1 MKKYTQEE
9 ALQQIFGNNKKPL
22 TAKLLVYK
30 FRYKNKTLSQK
41 SIDNILK
48 SHNFIVVKPILYGK
62 IKKPKKRY
70 AVGIQKVRYVSI
82 QIDVKTYNR
91 IVRVEKVKDG
101 GTSDIQVS
109 KWFLKRLNQDNDF
122 VRLKCDKYYIDIK
135 LKKFILIENLITISF
150 GDIID
155 SNNTSRIIEKKHDNK
170 N

>member
-9 ALQQIFGNNKKPL
+9 ALNEIFFKNKKPL
-22 TAKLLVYK
+22 TPTLLVYK
-30 FRYKNKTLSQK
+30 HRLKLKTLSQK
-41 SIDNILK
+41 TIDNILK
-48 SHNFIVVKPILYGK
+48 THNFVVVKPVLFGK
-62 IKKPKKRY
+62 VKKTKKRY
-70 AVGIQKVRYVSI
+70 TSGIQKVRYVSI

-101 GTSDIQVS
+101 GTSDIQIN

-122 VRLKCDKYYIDIK
+122 VRLKCDEYYIDIK
-135 LKKFILIENLITISF
+135 IKKFVLINNQITLSF

>member
-9 ALQQIFGNNKKPL
+9 ALQHIFTNKGKPL
-22 TAKLLVYK
+22 TPKLLVYK

-48 SHNFIVVKPILYGK
+48 SHNFIVVKPILYAK
-62 IKKPKKRY
+62 IRKPKKKY
-70 AVGIQKVRYVSI
+70 TSGIQKVRYVSI
-82 QIDVKTYNR
+82 EIDVKTYNR
-91 IVRVEKVKDG
+91 IVRVHKVNDG

-135 LKKFILIENLITISF
+135 LKKFILIDKLITLSF

-155 SNNTSRIIEKKHDNK
+155 SNNTSRIIENK
-170 N
+170 

>member
-48 SHNFIVVKPILYGK
+48 SHNYIVVKPVLYGK
-62 IKKPKKRY
+62 VRKPKKRY
-70 AVGIQKVRYVSI
+70 AVGIQKVKYISI

-91 IVRVEKVKDG
+91 IVRVSTVNDG

-122 VRLKCDKYYIDIK
+122 VRLKCEQYYIDIK
-135 LKKFILIENLITISF
+135 LKKFAQIENFIKLSF
-150 GDIID
+150 GEIID
-155 SNNTSRIIEKKHDNK
+155 SNNTSRIIEKK
-170 N
+170 